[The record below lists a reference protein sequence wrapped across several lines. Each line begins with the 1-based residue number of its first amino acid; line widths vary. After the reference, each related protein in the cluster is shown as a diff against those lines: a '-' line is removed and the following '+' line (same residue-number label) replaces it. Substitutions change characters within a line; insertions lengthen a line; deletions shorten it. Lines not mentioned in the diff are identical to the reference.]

1 MTENERE
8 ELHLKDGAPELAS
21 EPGTKPQGDVMIEI
35 PFDQNWNGEM
45 TDLVQSL
52 ESKGWKVSTKVFF
65 DPSFE
70 DNTSDGVATGRP
82 VSGTLEGAN
91 NIIDG
96 VSMPKIDEKSVYKVV
111 QIVRPEDTVPG
122 GDSKLL
128 YLMNG
133 NGDVKEYMKNE
144 GYLVVDDA
152 DGLHTALIN
161 HPEKT
166 P

>member
-1 MTENERE
+1 MTENEHE

-52 ESKGWKVSTKVFF
+52 ESKGWKVNTRVFF
-65 DPSFE
+65 EPSFE
-70 DNTSDGVATGRP
+70 ENTSDGVATGRP

-111 QIVRPEDTVPG
+111 QIVRPEDTLPG

-133 NGDVKEYMKNE
+133 NGDVKDYMKNE
-144 GYLVVDDA
+144 GYLVVDDQ
-152 DGLHTALIN
+152 DELHTALVN